1 MSRYII
7 TREPL
12 GSANKH
18 LTDQTT
24 LILNLQT
31 DIKQI
36 QVRLLQGCIIRL
48 RSLTLDALQCTGNV
62 VSLA

>member
-1 MSRYII
+1 MSIVLIKCSVCSRYII

-18 LTDQTT
+18 LTDQTA
-24 LILNLQT
+24 LILNLQA

-36 QVRLLQGCIIRL
+36 QVIKYRIIVIL
-48 RSLTLDALQCTGNV
+48 KNASLIFF
-62 VSLA
+62 

>member
-36 QVRLLQGCIIRL
+36 QVRLLQGCIIR
-48 RSLTLDALQCTGNV
+48 SLTLDALQCTGNV